1 MSVVLVSTLTAL
13 MRQLVIRVVNIN
25 RIRARV
31 TRRGNWDKQQPFV
44 ITWDPVYLG
53 VKSQKV
59 AFQLARYSMRDN
71 GDVFLHSMFPLR
83 QAQRNTGRGE
93 FIVPSRIGTG

>member
-1 MSVVLVSTLTAL
+1 

-31 TRRGNWDKQQPFV
+31 TRRGNWDEEQPVV

-59 AFQLARYSMRDN
+59 AIQLARYSMRDN
-71 GDVFLHSMFPLR
+71 GDVFLHSMYTLT
-83 QAQRNTGRGE
+83 QAQRNTGRARLFVLRGL
-93 FIVPSRIGTG
+93 GTG